1 MDCCSDCG
9 SDGLDSCCCWSPF
22 CAVSSLAGP
31 LLSFFPFASRT
42 DSCQS
47 VSQDRVCTVYSVL
60 LSTRHMITSAYIEVR
75 RTHARIYSEYT
86 HTAYSVLRTE
96 TAENSGEKKRKVI
109 RTMAIPTSPHAPDL
123 VFSKRLSFVALC
135 GERFPV
141 MY

>member
-22 CAVSSLAGP
+22 CAFSSLAGP

-47 VSQDRVCTVYSVL
+47 RPSMYVYSVV
-60 LSTRHMITSAYIEVR
+60 LSTRHMITSAYIAVR
-75 RTHARIYSEYT
+75 STHARIYSEYT
-86 HTAYSVLRTE
+86 QTAYSVLRTE